1 MKTRLVCEWSAV
13 SGKWGAGGGG
23 EIREVSRGQS
33 LLGFVDLGKL
43 FIFSLQS
50 SEKLLESFLFSSA
63 DAFILLN
70 SLKKIMVKYV

>member
-1 MKTRLVCEWSAV
+1 MGNGERV
-13 SGKWGAGGGG
+13 GGG